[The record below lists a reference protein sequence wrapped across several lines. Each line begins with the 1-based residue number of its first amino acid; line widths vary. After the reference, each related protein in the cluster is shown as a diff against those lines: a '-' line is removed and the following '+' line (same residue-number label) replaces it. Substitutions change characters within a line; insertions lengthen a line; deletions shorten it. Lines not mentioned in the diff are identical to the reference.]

1 MASELPPHL
10 RTFFQQVVEASF
22 SNPFGSRRE
31 TIDAQILGTRRKL
44 PHAERSAL
52 LRQRVAQVI
61 QTLEREGL
69 AHLDR
74 HHGEDRDRMEVGFL
88 FLIYQES
95 FAELDQHIDR
105 ALAAAPSEG
114 GGDPIPF
121 PAGSRYLER
130 LRAWGFPPD
139 EASRYLA
146 ICYQLRRAHR
156 FIDRGL
162 VGRSKAMIELRR
174 QLWNAAVSSDMRTY
188 AQRLFDRM
196 EDFSTLLL
204 GETGAGKGRAAAAL
218 GRSGF
223 IPFDER
229 KGVFQESFTR
239 AFISTN
245 LSQFSEALLPSELF
259 GHRKGAFTGAIDDHE
274 GVFRRCSPFGSIL
287 LDEIGEVSIPVQIQ
301 LLRVLQERTFSPV
314 GSTEVLRF
322 RGRVIAATNQSI
334 DRRRREGEFRDDFYY
349 RLSSDVIT
357 VPPLRDRIRETPE
370 ERTVLVEALLER
382 MLGGSDAAL
391 VDRVLTALD
400 KGVPDDYGWPGN
412 VRELEQAIRRILLT
426 KRYVPQRRV
435 DDVPWSSTG
444 GDPDV
449 RTVISNY
456 CVQLYRRSG
465 NQAEVAR
472 TTGLDRRTVRK
483 YLLERGEISESGA
496 SE

>member
-1 MASELPPHL
+1 MASELSPSL
-10 RTFFQQVVEASF
+10 RNFFQSVVEASF
-22 SNPFGSRRE
+22 SNPFGKRRE
-31 TIDAQILGTRRKL
+31 EIDAQILGTRRKL

-52 LRQRVAQVI
+52 LGQRVAQVI
-61 QTLEREGL
+61 QQLEREGL

-74 HHGEDRDRMEVGFL
+74 HAGEDRDRMEVGFL

-95 FAELDQHIDR
+95 FAELDAHIDR

-114 GGDPIPF
+114 GDPIPF
-121 PAGSRYLER
+121 PGGARYLEQ
-130 LRAWGFPPD
+130 LRTWGFPAE

-162 VGRSKAMIELRR
+162 VGRSAAMTELRR

-188 AQRLFDRM
+188 AKRLYDRM

-223 IPFDER
+223 IPFDEKR
-229 KGVFQESFTR
+229 GTFRESFTR
-239 AFISTN
+239 AFLSTN
-245 LSQFSEALLPSELF
+245 LSQFPEALLPSELF
-259 GHRKGAFTGAIDDHE
+259 GHRKGAFTGAIDDHD
-274 GVFRRCSPFGSIL
+274 GIFQRCSPYGSIL

-314 GSTEVLRF
+314 GGTEELRF

-334 DRRRREGEFRDDFYY
+334 DQRREEGEFRDDFYY

-357 VPPLRDRIRETPE
+357 VPPLRDRLREEPE
-370 ERTVLVEALLER
+370 ERAILVEALLER
-382 MLGGSDAAL
+382 MLGGSDPAL
-391 VDRVLTALD
+391 IDRVLTALD
-400 KGVPDDYGWPGN
+400 QGVPADYAWPGN

-426 KRYVPQRRV
+426 KRYVPKRSTP
-435 DDVPWSSTG
+435 DLPWASTD

-449 RTVISNY
+449 KTVIGDY
-456 CVQLYRRSG
+456 CVHLYRRSG

-483 YLLERGEISESGA
+483 YLIERGEIGETSA
-496 SE
+496 